1 MLENMNEVKYIVQN
15 KLINSKIKRAFL
27 IMLD

>member
-15 KLINSKIKRAFL
+15 KLINSKIKHAFL